1 MPFAL
6 IPDGYSLKKVTKLQK
21 QAINSKRRHDNVMA
35 ILENSQTPLVVAGI
49 VTAFLAGRAADS
61 LIDEITDDLS
71 ILNTIQTINSKGKE
85 RDNCITR
92 IQNIIEEIKS
102 NVNFSLDA
110 QTTLIVG
117 LFFTR
122 SLPIACKR

>member
-6 IPDGYSLKKVTKLQK
+6 IPDGFTLKKVTKLQQ

-61 LIDEITDDLS
+61 LIDDIKATGESLTEKGEQAIRDSLAVAEKELVTDPANWFTNQLGKLQNVDLS
-71 ILNTIQTINSKGKE
+71 ALEK
-85 RDNCITR
+85 
-92 IQNIIEEIKS
+92 
-102 NVNFSLDA
+102 LDIRKLA
-110 QTTLIVG
+110 
-117 LFFTR
+117 
-122 SLPIACKR
+122 